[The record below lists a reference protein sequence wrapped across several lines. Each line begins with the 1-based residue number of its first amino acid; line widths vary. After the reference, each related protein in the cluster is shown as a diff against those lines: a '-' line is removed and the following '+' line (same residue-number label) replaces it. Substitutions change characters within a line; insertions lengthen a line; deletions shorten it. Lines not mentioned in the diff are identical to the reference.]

1 MDLMTILLLVIFAFF
16 IFTMFR
22 RNRKTQAQQAE
33 MRTKF
38 VPGVEV
44 MTNFGLF
51 GRILSVDEAENKV
64 VLELSP
70 GATATVHRQAVSKV
84 VEPPV
89 PAEGDVTGAEPG
101 GMGAE
106 GSAPEPRYG
115 QRPEV
120 QRPEGQRPEAQLHET
135 PEQTLRRLDGEGK

>member
-1 MDLMTILLLVIFAFF
+1 MTILLLVIFAFF

-22 RNRKTQAQQAE
+22 RNKKAQAQQAE

-51 GRILSVDEAENKV
+51 GRILSVDDAENKV

-84 VEPPV
+84 VEPAV
-89 PAEGDVTGAEPG
+89 PAEGEAMPTET
-101 GMGAE
+101 GAE
-106 GSAPEPRYG
+106 GSTLEPRFG
-115 QRPEV
+115 ERPETQRPEV
-120 QRPEGQRPEAQLHET
+120 QRPEIGRPEAQLHET
-135 PEQTLRRLDGEGK
+135 PEQTLRRLEGEGK

>member
-1 MDLMTILLLVIFAFF
+1 MTILLLVIFAFF

-22 RNRKTQAQQAE
+22 RNKKAQTQQAE

-89 PAEGDVTGAEPG
+89 PAEGDVTAPEHGVL
-101 GMGAE
+101 GAE
-106 GSAPEPRYG
+106 GSAAEPRFG
-115 QRPEV
+115 QRPEA
-120 QRPEGQRPEAQLHET
+120 QQPEGQRPEAQLHET
-135 PEQTLRRLDGEGK
+135 PEQTLRRLEGEGK

>member
-22 RNRKTQAQQAE
+22 RNKKAQAQQAE

-70 GATATVHRQAVSKV
+70 GTTATVHRQAVSKI

-89 PAEGDVTGAEPG
+89 PAEENVTDAGLGAS
-101 GMGAE
+101 GAE
-106 GSAPEPRYG
+106 GSAMDPRFDPRPEI
-115 QRPEV
+115 QRPEA
-120 QRPEGQRPEAQLHET
+120 QRPEAQLHET
-135 PEQTLRRLDGEGK
+135 PEQTLRRLEGEGK

>member
-1 MDLMTILLLVIFAFF
+1 MTILLLVIFAFF

-22 RNRKTQAQQAE
+22 RNKKAQAQQAE

-70 GATATVHRQAVSKV
+70 GTTATVHRQAVSKI

-89 PAEGDVTGAEPG
+89 PAEENATDAGLGAS
-101 GMGAE
+101 GAE
-106 GSAPEPRYG
+106 GSAMDPRFDPRPEI
-115 QRPEV
+115 QRPEA
-120 QRPEGQRPEAQLHET
+120 QRPEAQLHET
-135 PEQTLRRLDGEGK
+135 PEQTLRRLEGEGK

>member
-1 MDLMTILLLVIFAFF
+1 MTILLLVIFAFF

-22 RNRKTQAQQAE
+22 RNKKAQAQQAE

-51 GRILSVDEAENKV
+51 GRILSVDDAENKV

-84 VEPPV
+84 VEPHV
-89 PAEGDVTGAEPG
+89 PAEGEATQTEIGAEAPG
-101 GMGAE
+101 SE
-106 GSAPEPRYG
+106 PSLEERPAPRPEI

-120 QRPEGQRPEAQLHET
+120 QRPEAQLHET
-135 PEQTLRRLDGEGK
+135 PEQTLRRLEGEGK

>member
-22 RNRKTQAQQAE
+22 RNKKQQAQQAE

-44 MTNFGLF
+44 MTSFGLF
-51 GRILSVDEAENKV
+51 GRILEVDDAENKV

-70 GATATVHRQAVSKV
+70 GTTATVHRQAVSKV
-84 VEPPV
+84 VEPTEAAAETELSEADPAGADDALAHGTSSGTSSSV
-89 PAEGDVTGAEPG
+89 P
-101 GMGAE
+101 
-106 GSAPEPRYG
+106 SPES
-115 QRPEV
+115 QV
-120 QRPEGQRPEAQLHET
+120 HET
-135 PEQTLRRLDGEGK
+135 PEQTLKRLEGEGK

>member
-22 RNRKTQAQQAE
+22 RNKKAQAQQAQ
-33 MRTKF
+33 MQSKF

-51 GRILSVDEAENKV
+51 GRIVSFDDVENKV

-70 GATATVHRQAVSKV
+70 GTTATVHRQAVSKI
-84 VEPPV
+84 VEP
-89 PAEGDVTGAEPG
+89 T
-101 GMGAE
+101 
-106 GSAPEPRYG
+106 
-115 QRPEV
+115 
-120 QRPEGQRPEAQLHET
+120 ET
-135 PEQTLRRLDGEGK
+135 PAGTP